1 MRRKRESA
9 ESAAAGKEN
18 GVLPQAA
25 WRSILCSQYF
35 QDIQYIQGIQYI
47 QNIQGI
53 QDVLDIEMFIKHA
66 IH

>member
-9 ESAAAGKEN
+9 ESAAASKGT

-25 WRSILCSQYF
+25 GRSILCSQYF
-35 QDIQYIQGIQYI
+35 QDIQYIQNI

-53 QDVLDIEMFIKHA
+53 QDCPGY
-66 IH
+66 

>member
-9 ESAAAGKEN
+9 ESAAASKET

-25 WRSILCSQYF
+25 WRSILGSQYF
-35 QDIQYIQGIQYI
+35 QGTQYIQGIQYI

-53 QDVLDIEMFIKHA
+53 QDVLDIEM
-66 IH
+66 